1 MNIEADVSD
10 GPPEL
15 LEYFFFYL
23 FLWAALRVVAV
34 NMALSMRQQQQR
46 TRGLK
51 CRRGLFNW
59 EFTWHWIFSSLS
71 LSYIN
76 LIMHFQY
83 NTSNATN
90 ILAKFKSKVFLLANL
105 FFNPLKM
112 HKSPQNYKI
121 LSFSPSSCHNI
132 ISPFQMERTSAE
144 TNILGFWQK
153 YPWGWCYAISFF
165 EPWEH

>member
-59 EFTWHWIFSSLS
+59 EFTWHWICSSLS
-71 LSYIN
+71 LSFFFLPHFPF
-76 LIMHFQY
+76 LIS
-83 NTSNATN
+83 T
-90 ILAKFKSKVFLLANL
+90 
-105 FFNPLKM
+105 
-112 HKSPQNYKI
+112 
-121 LSFSPSSCHNI
+121 
-132 ISPFQMERTSAE
+132 
-144 TNILGFWQK
+144 
-153 YPWGWCYAISFF
+153 
-165 EPWEH
+165 